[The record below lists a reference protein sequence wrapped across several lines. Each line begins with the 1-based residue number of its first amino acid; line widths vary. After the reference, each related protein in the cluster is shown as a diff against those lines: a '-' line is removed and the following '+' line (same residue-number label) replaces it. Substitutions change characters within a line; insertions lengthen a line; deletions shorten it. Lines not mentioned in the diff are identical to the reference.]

1 MAGKNAV
8 TPAVNCNE
16 ICMCRQCSA
25 FVGGSNLR
33 DPRQR
38 VSHTTA
44 QIAGASHPQA
54 RQCRCLP
61 DTIDAKMIAHAVKR
75 IGNCGIGDGISDPHA
90 GHTECLGKGT
100 HPNHLR
106 MICRNG
112 GQCICIYK
120 IGISF
125 VRQSRQPSGKPA
137 TMASMPARSKLPI
150 GWGLTNIPAA
160 HQQRALL
167 PEGFLGLHNRL

>member
-16 ICMCRQCSA
+16 ICMCRQCGA
-25 FVGGSNLR
+25 FVGGSNLG

-38 VSHTTA
+38 VSY
-44 QIAGASHPQA
+44 SHPH
-54 RQCRCLP
+54 RLLVLHILKRGQCRCLP
-61 DTIDAKMIAHAVKR
+61 DTIDAKMITHAVER

-100 HPNHLR
+100 HPDHLR

-120 IGISF
+120 ISIGF
-125 VRQSRQPSGKPA
+125 VQTEQTAIWQVRNHGLNACAVKKTAHRI
-137 TMASMPARSKLPI
+137 I
-150 GWGLTNIPAA
+150 GV
-160 HQQRALL
+160 
-167 PEGFLGLHNRL
+167 